1 MLPKSSRT
9 NVDTLPF
16 IPMRMLTLVK
26 TTYAVLGI
34 LKKNDA
40 GYIRGVM
47 DHLDGHKEMD
57 KAFILVTYFWRC
69 NTSIKI

>member
-1 MLPKSSRT
+1 MKYELTLLPKSSRT

-47 DHLDGHKEMD
+47 DHLDGHKEMHMA
-57 KAFILVTYFWRC
+57 KAFILVTYF
-69 NTSIKI
+69 